1 MSELCFNRVLLTGT
15 LVDGPELR
23 ESVLPGAVCFLRVRC
38 VSCQLVAGVEEERV
52 NVLGVLVVGPHAGEV
67 RSCLRVECRVSVAG
81 WLESAFWEDGGGPE
95 REGLSVIAERV
106 QLSLGAVVL
115 VVVAGYIGWRRW
127 RKSRR
132 AQRLMFFMN
141 SKYQEPHLKPK

>member
-1 MSELCFNRVLLTGT
+1 LDEALK
-15 LVDGPELR
+15 
-23 ESVLPGAVCFLRVRC
+23 
-38 VSCQLVAGVEEERV
+38 
-52 NVLGVLVVGPHAGEV
+52 
-67 RSCLRVECRVSVAG
+67 
-81 WLESAFWEDGGGPE
+81 
-95 REGLSVIAERV
+95 IAERV